1 MSTTDV
7 QVGATTFKFLGDLP
21 AGPVDVRWPTL
32 RGDAGVIV
40 LRILVAG
47 LAVVALFGT
56 FLSILRTV
64 VLPRGVPARL
74 ARVTF
79 LGVRSVL
86 LLRLRIGRHRHDY
99 ATRDRVLALQ
109 GPLGIFGQ
117 LLLWSSLLLICF
129 AALFWSMT
137 EAGGVL
143 HSIAHSFELSGS
155 SMLTLGTDAPHG
167 LWAQSLSFAAAGV
180 GLVLLALVITYLPS
194 LYGAFSQREALIS
207 KLVVRAGAPPTGARL
222 LARTWE
228 LERFDYLDE
237 VWESWENWFVELGE
251 SHTTFPLLGFFRSS
265 HPNNH
270 WVLATEAV
278 LDGASLMLT
287 TVDVPRQSRS
297 ELAVE
302 AGVQALRVIAD
313 FLGIPG
319 APPDDEPEITLARS
333 TFDAGCE
340 ELIAR
345 GVPMHSDRDKAWK
358 NFRRARGRY
367 EPLLT
372 QLGRMTDAPRSD
384 WSAWSDDIPLHR
396 PPVLRIHNT

>member
-1 MSTTDV
+1 
-7 QVGATTFKFLGDLP
+7 
-21 AGPVDVRWPTL
+21 
-32 RGDAGVIV
+32 VIV
-40 LRILVAG
+40 VRILVAG
-47 LAVVALFGT
+47 LAIVALLAT

-86 LLRLRIGRHRHDY
+86 MLRLRVGRHRNDY
-99 ATRDRVLALQ
+99 VTRDRVLALQ
-109 GPLGIFGQ
+109 GPLGVFGQ

-129 AALFWSMT
+129 AGLFWSIT
-137 EAGGVL
+137 ESGSAA

-155 SMLTLGTDAPHG
+155 SMLTLGTEAPHG
-167 LWAQSLSFAAAGV
+167 LWAQCLGFAAAGV
-180 GLVLLALVITYLPS
+180 GLVLLALVISYLPS

-222 LARTWE
+222 LARTWG
-228 LERFDYLDE
+228 LERFDDLDE

-287 TVDVPRQSRS
+287 AVDVPRQSRS

-302 AGVQALRVIAD
+302 AGVQALTVIAD
-313 FLGIPG
+313 FLGIRH
-319 APPDDEPEITLARS
+319 APPGDEAEIALARS
-333 TFDAGCE
+333 TFDSGWD
-340 ELIAR
+340 ELTDQ
-345 GVPMHSDRDKAWK
+345 GVPMHDDRDQAWRD
-358 NFRRARGRY
+358 FRQARARY

-384 WSAWSDDIPLHR
+384 WSSWSDDIPLHR
-396 PPVLRIHNT
+396 PPILRIHNA